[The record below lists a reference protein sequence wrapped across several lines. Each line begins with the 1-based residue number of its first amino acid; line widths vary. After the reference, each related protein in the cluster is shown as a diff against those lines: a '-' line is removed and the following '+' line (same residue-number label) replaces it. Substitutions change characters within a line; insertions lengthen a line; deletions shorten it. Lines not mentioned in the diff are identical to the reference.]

1 VIGGA
6 GVDTLIGGSG
16 NDTLSGGPG
25 ADLLDGGGGTDT
37 ADYASSSAGVTVN
50 LLSGT
55 GSGGDAQG
63 DTFNSIE
70 NVVGSALND
79 TLTGSNTANM
89 LEGGR
94 GIDTAVYSSA
104 RSAYTT
110 THVGNTLLVSGPDG
124 LDT

>member
-1 VIGGA
+1 
-6 GVDTLIGGSG
+6 
-16 NDTLSGGPG
+16 LSGGPG

-94 GIDTAVYSSA
+94 GIDTAVYSGA

-110 THVGNTLLVSGPDG
+110 THVGNTLLVSDPMGS
-124 LDT
+124 TR